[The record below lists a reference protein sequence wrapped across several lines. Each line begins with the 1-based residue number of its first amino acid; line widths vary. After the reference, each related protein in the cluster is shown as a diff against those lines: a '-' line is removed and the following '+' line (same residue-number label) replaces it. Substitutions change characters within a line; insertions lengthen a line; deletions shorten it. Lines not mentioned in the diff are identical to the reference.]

1 MKAKIQPTNKP
12 VTQKSLFFWA
22 FHNNLKWQLLLLLLI
37 AIMVITR
44 VVPLEMQK
52 RIVNE
57 AIVLKKIDQLLLY
70 CTIYLLA
77 VTVTGASKLCVNFLQ
92 ARIGERAMFS
102 MRKELYSHII
112 TLPLLFFRNT
122 QPGVVVASLMTELAS
137 AGTFAGMALA
147 VPVSN
152 ILTLLAFAGYLLWLH
167 PQLALSILAIYPIVV
182 ILVPYLQK
190 KANRLNKKRVDQ
202 SRLVASQIT
211 ESITGIHE
219 INVHGACSV
228 EKQKFNKL
236 IERLRS
242 IRLKWSLFR
251 FSIKAVNNYFV
262 SLGPFIVFIFG
273 GYLVMNGQL
282 ALGSMVAFLSAQE
295 KLYDPWKELIE
306 FYQVYQDASVR
317 YQRTMKSFNVPPVP
331 LLTGDGKKPVSI
343 EGALKL
349 SDVGY
354 TVAEGKAL
362 LQQVNFSLQ
371 PGQHLAL
378 VGFSGS
384 GKSTLVQCIA
394 KMFDYTSGSIQLDGI
409 EIKNMQKDELIE
421 HMGYISQNP
430 FIFSGSVLDNLLYAH
445 FSVHNTNSIEKGN
458 YQPPS
463 LDHLIL
469 SLQQAGFFV
478 DVIRFGLETVYEHS
492 TTAVTSKIITM
503 RENFRYNFET
513 TLEPYI
519 EFYDYNIYL
528 QYSNILDNIT
538 FSVSRDPESI
548 FPALFAQ
555 SSFMDFLN
563 KHNLITPL
571 LTLGTQIAKQSVE
584 YYLASKNNEKYIL
597 VTPLSVDTASEYVS
611 FVRRLDATPNYE
623 PSLEEQYLLLKP
635 ALLYAPGI
643 HSSFSMP
650 PGLATSI
657 LAARSYW
664 THLSDR
670 EYNGLLT
677 PLKNDEP
684 LQGRSVFNNILFG
697 KMKTDETLPNE
708 KVNQAIIRLL
718 IEEDCL
724 EDVAEAG
731 MEYNVG
737 NMGDNLSGGQRQKLA
752 IARVLLKEPKVI
764 LMDEAT
770 SALDN
775 KSQARI
781 QRLIGRWKGERT
793 VIAVVHRLDTIQH
806 YDAVGVMKSGKLVEY
821 GTYEELITCDGVL
834 HELVT
839 GKTAQKP
846 T

>member
-1 MKAKIQPTNKP
+1 MKAKTQPTDKP

-37 AIMVITR
+37 AIMVIAR
-44 VVPLEMQK
+44 VIPLEMQK

-57 AIVLKKIDQLLLY
+57 AIVLKLFDQLLLY

-112 TLPLLFFRNT
+112 SLPLLFFRNT

-147 VPVSN
+147 APVSN

-219 INVHGACSV
+219 INVHGASSV
-228 EKQKFNKL
+228 EKQKFNQL

-251 FSIKAVNNYFV
+251 FGIKSVNNYFV
-262 SLGPFIVFIFG
+262 NLGPFIVFIFG

-317 YQRTMKSFNVPPVP
+317 YQRTMKSFDVPPVP
-331 LLTGDGKKPVSI
+331 LLTREGKDSI
-343 EGALKL
+343 SIDGALEL

-354 TVAEGKAL
+354 TIAEGKAL

-409 EIKNMQKDELIE
+409 EIKNMQKDELIG

-430 FIFSGSVLDNLLYAH
+430 FIFSGSVIDNLLYAH
-445 FSVHNTNSIEKGN
+445 RSAHINDSIDRET

-492 TTAVTSKIITM
+492 PTAVTSKIITM
-503 RENFRYNFET
+503 RENFKNNFGS
-513 TLEPYI
+513 TLECYI
-519 EFYDYNIYL
+519 EFYDYNAYL
-528 QYSNILDNIT
+528 QYSNILENLT
-538 FSVSRDPESI
+538 FSVSRDPGNTI
-548 FPALFAQ
+548 NALFTHT
-555 SSFMDFLN
+555 FFIDFLS
-563 KHNLITPL
+563 KHNLISPL

-584 YYLASKNNEKYIL
+584 YYLTPGNKEKATL
-597 VTPLSVDTASEYVS
+597 ATPIAVGNASEYAS
-611 FVRRLDATPNYE
+611 LFSRLDTTPNYE
-623 PSLEEQYLLLKP
+623 LSHEEQCLLLKP
-635 ALLYAPGI
+635 ALLYKAGI
-643 HSSFSMP
+643 QSSFSMP
-650 PGLATSI
+650 PGLTTSI

-664 THLSDR
+664 TQLSDKEDTR
-670 EYNGLLT
+670 LLT

-684 LQGRSVFNNILFG
+684 LQGQSVFNNILFG
-697 KMKTDETLPNE
+697 KMKTDESLPNE

-731 MEYNVG
+731 MQYNVG

-775 KSQARI
+775 TSQARI
-781 QRLIGRWKGERT
+781 QRLIERWKGNRT
-793 VIAVVHRLDTIQH
+793 VIAVVHRLDTIKH
-806 YDAVGVMKSGKLVEY
+806 FDAVGVMKSGKMAEY
-821 GTYEELITCDGVL
+821 GTYEELMRCKGGL
-834 HELVT
+834 YELVT
-839 GKTAQKP
+839 GKKAQK
-846 T
+846 

>member
-1 MKAKIQPTNKP
+1 MKAKTQPTSTP

-37 AIMVITR
+37 AIMVFAR

-52 RIVNE
+52 RIINE
-57 AIVLKKIDQLLLY
+57 SIVLKKFDQLLFY

-77 VTVTGASKLCVNFLQ
+77 VTVTGATKLCVNFIQ
-92 ARIGERAMFS
+92 ARIGEQAMFS
-102 MRKELYSHII
+102 MRQGLYSHII
-112 TLPLLFFRNT
+112 SLPLLFFRNT

-167 PQLALSILAIYPIVV
+167 PQLALSILAIYPIVI
-182 ILVPYLQK
+182 ILIPYLQK
-190 KANRLNKKRVDQ
+190 KANRLNKKRGDQ
-202 SRLVASQIT
+202 SRLVANQIT

-219 INVHGACSV
+219 INVHGASSI
-228 EKQKFNKL
+228 EKQKFNQL

-242 IRLKWSLFR
+242 IRLRWSLFR
-251 FSIKAVNNYFV
+251 FSIKSVNNYFV
-262 SLGPFIVFIFG
+262 NLGPFIVFIFG

-306 FYQVYQDASVR
+306 FYQVYQDASIR
-317 YQRTMKSFNVPPVP
+317 YQRTIKSFDIPPVP
-331 LLTGDGKKPVSI
+331 LLTGDRKDSLSI
-343 EGALKL
+343 NGALEV

-362 LQQVNFSLQ
+362 LQQVSFSLQ

-409 EIKNMQKDELIE
+409 EIKNIQKDTLIE

-445 FSVHNTNSIEKGN
+445 CAARTTNSIEKGN
-458 YQPPS
+458 YQSPS

-469 SLQQAGFFV
+469 TLQQAGFFV
-478 DVIRFGLETVYEHS
+478 DVIRFGLDTVYEHS
-492 TTAVTSKIITM
+492 TTAVASKIITM
-503 RENFRYNFET
+503 RENFRHNSET
-513 TLEPYI
+513 TLERYI

-528 QYSNILDNIT
+528 QHSNILDNIT

-571 LTLGTQIAKQSVE
+571 LTLGTQIATQSVE
-584 YYLASKNNEKYIL
+584 YHLAPKDNKNSIL
-597 VTPLSVDTASEYVS
+597 VTPLSVDATSEYASLVS
-611 FVRRLDATPNYE
+611 RLDATPNYE
-623 PSLEEQYLLLKP
+623 PSFEEQCLLLKP

-643 HSSFSMP
+643 HFSFSMP

-657 LAARSYW
+657 LAARWHW
-664 THLSDR
+664 TQLSNR
-670 EYNGLLT
+670 EYTGLLT
-677 PLKNDEP
+677 PLKNDAP

-731 MEYNVG
+731 MQYNVG

-752 IARVLLKEPKVI
+752 IARVLLKKPKVI

-775 KSQARI
+775 TSQARI
-781 QRLIGRWKGERT
+781 QRLIERWKGERT
-793 VIAVVHRLDTIQH
+793 VIAVVHRLDTIKH
-806 YDAVGVMKSGKLVEY
+806 FDAVGVMKSGKMVEY
-821 GTYEELITCDGVL
+821 GTYEELMGCKGGL
-834 HELVT
+834 YELVT
-839 GKTAQKP
+839 GEKVQK
-846 T
+846 